1 MFYLFLLTFFLNWER
16 TIGGEGYDE
25 GRKIIPAF
33 DSGYLIVGST
43 ASFGQGLFD
52 VFLVKV
58 NEEGETLWTRTYGGE
73 GNDYG
78 YDIIATP
85 DSSYLIVGSTSS
97 FGQGSSDVYLIKIDN
112 NGRIIWQRT
121 YGGVYPDG
129 GFSITFTYD
138 SCYVISGYTKSFSN
152 NLDCDLYLLKINQN
166 GELLWEKIYGLRG
179 FGLDEFG
186 YCVKESKDS
195 GLVIVGYGRFP
206 FGHGA
211 DDVWLLK
218 TDSEG
223 ETLFTKVFGGE
234 LGDYGYFL
242 IPNENNEILLI
253 GYSGSFNTNVYL
265 IKTDSFGNALW
276 QRNYGG
282 SGYDIGYAGTLENN
296 NYLIVGSTE
305 SFGQGQ
311 NDVYLIVIDNNGNL
325 IFSNTFGG
333 SNVDKGYSITK
344 TRDGNFLIVGYTL
357 SFGQGSADV
366 YLIKFSYPQA
376 IKELVKEKKREK
388 KEKLVYNILGQK
400 IINKKN
406 NFFPKIFLKGGK
418 K

>member
-1 MFYLFLLTFFLNWER
+1 MFSLLLLTFLLNWER

-33 DSGYLIVGST
+33 DSAYLIVGST

-52 VFLVKV
+52 IFLVKI

-78 YDIIATP
+78 YDIIATF

-97 FGQGSSDVYLIKIDN
+97 FGQGGGDVYLLKVDS
-112 NGRIIWQRT
+112 NGQIIWQRT
-121 YGGVYPDG
+121 YGGIYPDG

-138 SCYVISGYTKSFSN
+138 SSYVITGYTKSFSN

-186 YCVKESKDS
+186 YCVKETKDS

-206 FGHGA
+206 YGHGV
-211 DDVWLLK
+211 DDIWLLK

-234 LGDYGYFL
+234 LCDYGYFL

-253 GYSGSFNTNVYL
+253 GYAGSFNTNVYL
-265 IKTDSFGNALW
+265 IKTDSLGNSLW

-282 SGYDIGYAGTLENN
+282 SGYDIGYGGILEDN

-344 TRDGNFLIVGYTL
+344 ARDGNFLIVGYTL

-388 KEKLVYNILGQK
+388 KEKLLYNILGQK

-406 NFFPKIFLKGGK
+406 NLLGKIFLKGGRK
-418 K
+418 